1 MRVKTRPL
9 IYYRLFFLACPTTLV
24 DVAKAEL
31 EIHVYQP
38 MEAETADMTTGK
50 GGDDVIA
57 ATVTD
62 LPCIEWDNLWDRYD

>member
-1 MRVKTRPL
+1 L
-9 IYYRLFFLACPTTLV
+9 I
-24 DVAKAEL
+24 DVARAEL

-38 MEAETADMTTGK
+38 MEAEAADMTTGK